1 MKYDFDHIPE
11 RKGTNCIKFDELKET
26 FGRDDLIPM
35 WIADM
40 DYEVAPAISEAL
52 SRRMEHH
59 VFGYSHPT
67 EQYWQSIIGWLGRRH
82 GMTVAREHITFVPGI
97 VKAVGLAINFYTKP
111 GDKILI
117 QPPVYHPF
125 KRLTEGN
132 GRICVENPLRPAAD
146 GFYEMDMEGLDRV
159 MDAEK
164 PRMMVLC
171 NPHNP
176 IGIQW
181 SRETLAEVARIAK
194 KHDVIVISDEIHAD
208 LMLGG
213 KPHFPFLEA
222 SPEAAEVGIM
232 FGAPSKTFNIAGLV
246 SSWCVIRN
254 PKLREPFFNW
264 LEVNELNAATQVA
277 AIATQAAYD
286 HGEEWLDEC
295 LEYMQANIDFM
306 DDYVKRHI
314 PKAKIVRPQ
323 ASYLVWLDLR
333 GLGLDARQL
342 ERFVVDKAHLALNP
356 GDMFGPGGEG
366 FMRFN
371 IGTSREVLKRA
382 LDNLKAATEAL

>member
-52 SRRMEHH
+52 AKRMEHH

-67 EQYWQSIIGWLGRRH
+67 EKYWQSIIGWLKRRH
-82 GMTVAREHITFVPGI
+82 GMTVEREQITFVPGI
-97 VKAVGLAINFYTKP
+97 VKAVGLAINFFTKP
-111 GDKILI
+111 GDKVLI

-132 GRICVENPLRPAAD
+132 GRICVENPLKPTPD
-146 GFYEMDMEGLDRV
+146 GFYEMDLKGLDRV
-159 MDAEK
+159 MAEQK

-181 SRETLAEVARIAK
+181 SKETLAEVARLAK
-194 KHDVIVISDEIHAD
+194 RHGVIVISDEIHAD

-213 KPHFPFLEA
+213 KPHFPFLDA
-222 SPEAAEVGIM
+222 SEDASEVGIM

-254 PKLREPFFNW
+254 PRLREPFYNW

-277 AIATQAAYD
+277 AIATEAAYD
-286 HGEEWLDEC
+286 YGEEWLDEC
-295 LEYMQANIDFM
+295 LAYMEENIRFM
-306 DDYVKRHI
+306 DEYVKKNICGAR
-314 PKAKIVRPQ
+314 VVWPQ

-333 GLGLDARQL
+333 GLGMNAR
-342 ERFVVDKAHLALNP
+342 EIEKFVVDKARLALNP
-356 GDMFGPGGEG
+356 GDMFGSGGEG

-371 IGTSREVLKRA
+371 VGTSREVLRNA
-382 LDNLKAATEAL
+382 LENLKAAVDSL